1 MTTRTPSPTRLEKTQ
16 PITMPALSP
25 TMTRG
30 AVAEW
35 KVTEGQTI
43 AAGDVLADIETDKA
57 TMALES
63 MEDGVVAKILVQNG
77 AADVEVGT
85 VLGVIAEDAADVGA
99 FADYEAPPPP
109 EETDASGGAERLASP
124 LDPVSSLTE
133 PSNAPDP
140 DLGRVWPS
148 VRRLLAESG
157 LDGSGIPP
165 TGPKRTLTKGDVL
178 AAMGLCAPP
187 RGSNDSSTVS
197 KKPPKASS
205 SRSPDDAED
214 AASCPQEP
222 QEPTE
227 PSFDDLAVT
236 PTRRVI
242 ASRLLESKTGAPHH
256 YVEVDVGLASV
267 AALRERLKRD
277 GVRVSVNDCVM
288 YAVSR
293 ALRTCPALNAS
304 WNEARG
310 VAERLHKV
318 DVAVAVATPNGLIT
332 PVVRDADLK
341 SLVDI
346 GGEIRE
352 SARRAREGR
361 LKPEEYTG
369 GSFTVSNLGMFPID
383 SFAAILNPPQ
393 GAIMAVGRGRDFLSV
408 DERDSTKLVS
418 TPRLSATVSADARA
432 ADAADVARFLEAFKD
447 ALENPEGGDGKEKWA
462 L

>member
-1 MTTRTPSPTRLEKTQ
+1 
-16 PITMPALSP
+16 MPALSP
-25 TMTRG
+25 TMTHG

-77 AADVEVGT
+77 AADVKVGT
-85 VLGVIAEDAADVGA
+85 VLGVMAEDAADVSA
-99 FADYEAPPPP
+99 FASYEAPPPP
-109 EETDASGGAERLASP
+109 EEEDATGASDSNAP
-124 LDPVSSLTE
+124 LNVSFGTE
-133 PSNAPDP
+133 PSKPSNAP

-157 LDGSGIPP
+157 LDGSGITP

-187 RGSNDSSTVS
+187 RGWNDFVETDSSTNVS
-197 KKPPKASS
+197 TKPQKKASNSPS
-205 SRSPDDAED
+205 SVPSSGAED
-214 AASCPQEP
+214 TLDASYPE
-222 QEPTE
+222 E

-242 ASRLLESKTGAPHH
+242 ASRLLESKTRAPHH

-267 AALRERLKRD
+267 ASLRERLKKN
-277 GVRVSVNDCVM
+277 GVRASVNDCVM

-293 ALRTCPALNAS
+293 ALRACPAVNAS
-304 WNEARG
+304 WNESRG
-310 VAERLHKV
+310 VAERLRAV

-341 SLVDI
+341 SLAAI
-346 GGEIRE
+346 GGEVRE
-352 SARRAREGR
+352 LARRAREGR

-369 GSFTVSNLGMFPID
+369 GSFTVSNLGMFPVD
-383 SFAAILNPPQ
+383 AFAAILNPPQ

-408 DERDSTKLVS
+408 DARDATKLVS

-447 ALENPEGGDGKEKWA
+447 ALENPEGGEGKEKWA

>member
-1 MTTRTPSPTRLEKTQ
+1 
-16 PITMPALSP
+16 MPALSP
-25 TMTRG
+25 TMTHG

-77 AADVEVGT
+77 AAEIKVGT
-85 VLGVIAEDAADVGA
+85 VLGVVAEDAADVSA
-99 FADYEAPPPP
+99 FASYEAPPPP
-109 EETDASGGAERLASP
+109 EEEDATGASDSNAP
-124 LDPVSSLTE
+124 LNVSFGTE
-133 PSNAPDP
+133 PSKPSNAP

-157 LDGSGIPP
+157 LDGSGITP

-187 RGSNDSSTVS
+187 KGSNDLANDEFAKPST
-197 KKPPKASS
+197 KPQKKASNSPS
-205 SRSPDDAED
+205 SVPSSGAEGTLD
-214 AASCPQEP
+214 ASCPE
-222 QEPTE
+222 E

-242 ASRLLESKTGAPHH
+242 ASRLLESKTRAPHH

-267 AALRERLKRD
+267 ATLRERLKKN
-277 GVRVSVNDCVM
+277 GVRASVNDCVM

-293 ALRTCPALNAS
+293 ALRACPAVNAS
-304 WNEARG
+304 WNESRG
-310 VAERLHKV
+310 VAERLRAV

-341 SLVDI
+341 SLAAI
-346 GGEIRE
+346 GGEVRE
-352 SARRAREGR
+352 LARRAREGR

-369 GSFTVSNLGMFPID
+369 GSFTVSNLGMFPVD
-383 SFAAILNPPQ
+383 AFAAILNPPQ

-408 DERDSTKLVS
+408 DARDATKLVS

-447 ALENPEGGDGKEKWA
+447 ALENPEGGEGKEKWA

>member
-1 MTTRTPSPTRLEKTQ
+1 
-16 PITMPALSP
+16 MPALSP
-25 TMTRG
+25 TMTHG

-77 AADVEVGT
+77 AAEIKVGT
-85 VLGVIAEDAADVGA
+85 VLGVMAEDAADVSA
-99 FADYEAPPPP
+99 FASYEAPPPP
-109 EETDASGGAERLASP
+109 EEEDATGASDSNAP
-124 LDPVSSLTE
+124 LNVSFGTE
-133 PSNAPDP
+133 PSKPSNAP

-157 LDGSGIPP
+157 LDGSGITP

-187 RGSNDSSTVS
+187 RGSNDFAFNS
-197 KKPPKASS
+197 PPKASS
-205 SRSPDDAED
+205 LVPSSVPSSGAED
-214 AASCPQEP
+214 TLAASCPE
-222 QEPTE
+222 E

-242 ASRLLESKTGAPHH
+242 ASRLLESKTRAPHH

-267 AALRERLKRD
+267 ASLRERLKKN
-277 GVRVSVNDCVM
+277 GVRASVNDCVM

-293 ALRTCPALNAS
+293 ALRACPAVNAS
-304 WNEARG
+304 WNESRG
-310 VAERLHKV
+310 VAERLRAV

-341 SLVDI
+341 SLATI
-346 GGEIRE
+346 GGEVRE
-352 SARRAREGR
+352 LARRAREGR

-369 GSFTVSNLGMFPID
+369 GSFTVSNLGMFPVD
-383 SFAAILNPPQ
+383 TFAAILNPPQ

-408 DERDSTKLVS
+408 DARDATKLVS

-447 ALENPEGGDGKEKWA
+447 ALENPEGGEGKEKWA

>member
-352 SARRAREGR
+352 SARRARG
-361 LKPEEYTG
+361 
-369 GSFTVSNLGMFPID
+369 TVET
-383 SFAAILNPPQ
+383 
-393 GAIMAVGRGRDFLSV
+393 RGV
-408 DERDSTKLVS
+408 HGWV
-418 TPRLSATVSADARA
+418 VH
-432 ADAADVARFLEAFKD
+432 
-447 ALENPEGGDGKEKWA
+447 GQ
-462 L
+462 

>member
-1 MTTRTPSPTRLEKTQ
+1 
-16 PITMPALSP
+16 MPALSP
-25 TMTRG
+25 TMTHG

-77 AADVEVGT
+77 AAEIKVGT
-85 VLGVIAEDAADVGA
+85 VLGVMAEDAADVSA
-99 FADYEAPPPP
+99 FASYEAPPPP
-109 EETDASGGAERLASP
+109 EEEDATGASDSNAP
-124 LDPVSSLTE
+124 LNVSFGTE
-133 PSNAPDP
+133 PSKPSNAP

-187 RGSNDSSTVS
+187 RGSNDLANDEFAKPST
-197 KKPPKASS
+197 KPQKKASNSPS
-205 SRSPDDAED
+205 SVPSSGAED
-214 AASCPQEP
+214 TLAASCPE
-222 QEPTE
+222 E

-242 ASRLLESKTGAPHH
+242 ASRLLESKTRAPHH

-267 AALRERLKRD
+267 ATLRERLKKN
-277 GVRVSVNDCVM
+277 GVRASVNDCVM

-293 ALRTCPALNAS
+293 ALRACPAVNAS
-304 WNEARG
+304 WNESRG
-310 VAERLHKV
+310 VAERLRAV

-341 SLVDI
+341 SLATI
-346 GGEIRE
+346 GGEVRE
-352 SARRAREGR
+352 LARRAREGR

-369 GSFTVSNLGMFPID
+369 GSFTVSNLGMFPVD
-383 SFAAILNPPQ
+383 AFAAILNPPQ

-408 DERDSTKLVS
+408 DARDATKLVS

-447 ALENPEGGDGKEKWA
+447 ALENPEGGEGKEKWA

>member
-1 MTTRTPSPTRLEKTQ
+1 
-16 PITMPALSP
+16 MPALSP
-25 TMTRG
+25 TMTHG

-77 AADVEVGT
+77 AADVKVGT
-85 VLGVIAEDAADVGA
+85 VLGVMAEDAADVRA
-99 FADYEAPPPP
+99 FASYEAPPPLFEK
-109 EETDASGGAERLASP
+109 EEDGGASDSNAP
-124 LDPVSSLTE
+124 LNVSFGTE
-133 PSNAPDP
+133 PSKPSNAP

-187 RGSNDSSTVS
+187 KRSNDASTNASSTNASTKPS
-197 KKPPKASS
+197 KPSS
-205 SRSPDDAED
+205 SPSNAQSRS
-214 AASCPQEP
+214 QE
-222 QEPTE
+222 EPSVSYPEE

-236 PTRRVI
+236 PTRRAI
-242 ASRLLESKTGAPHH
+242 ASRLLESKTRAPHH
-256 YVEVDVGLASV
+256 YVQVDVGLASV
-267 AALRERLKRD
+267 AALRDRLKRD
-277 GVRVSVNDCVM
+277 GVRASVNDCVM

-293 ALRTCPALNAS
+293 ALRACPAVNAS

-310 VAERLHKV
+310 VAERLREV
-318 DVAVAVATPNGLIT
+318 DVAVAVAAPNGLIT
-332 PVVRDADLK
+332 PVVRGADAK
-341 SLVDI
+341 SLRDI
-346 GGEIRE
+346 GGEVRE
-352 SARRAREGR
+352 LARRAREGR

-369 GSFTVSNLGMFPID
+369 GSFTVSNLGMFPVD
-383 SFAAILNPPQ
+383 AFAAILNPPQ
-393 GAIMAVGRGRDFLSV
+393 GAIMAVGRGRDVLSV
-408 DERDSTKLVS
+408 DARDPTKLVS

-447 ALENPEGGDGKEKWA
+447 ALENPEGGEGKEKWA

>member
-1 MTTRTPSPTRLEKTQ
+1 
-16 PITMPALSP
+16 MPALSP
-25 TMTRG
+25 TMTHG

-77 AADVEVGT
+77 AAEIKVGT
-85 VLGVIAEDAADVGA
+85 VLGVMAEDAADVSA
-99 FADYEAPPPP
+99 FASYEAPPPLFEK
-109 EETDASGGAERLASP
+109 EEDGGASDSNAP
-124 LDPVSSLTE
+124 LNVSFGTE
-133 PSNAPDP
+133 PSKPSNAP

-187 RGSNDSSTVS
+187 KGSNDLANDSSTNVS
-197 KKPPKASS
+197 TKPPKASS
-205 SRSPDDAED
+205 VPSSGAED
-214 AASCPQEP
+214 TLDASYPE
-222 QEPTE
+222 E

-242 ASRLLESKTGAPHH
+242 ASRLLESKTRAPHH

-277 GVRVSVNDCVM
+277 GIRASVNDCVM

-293 ALRTCPALNAS
+293 ALRTCPAVNAS
-304 WNEARG
+304 WNESRG
-310 VAERLHKV
+310 VAERLRAV

-341 SLVDI
+341 SLATI
-346 GGEIRE
+346 GGEVRE
-352 SARRAREGR
+352 LARRAREGR

-369 GSFTVSNLGMFPID
+369 GSFTVSNLGMFPVD
-383 SFAAILNPPQ
+383 AFAAILNPPQ

-408 DERDSTKLVS
+408 DARDATKLVT

-447 ALENPEGGDGKEKWA
+447 ALENPEGGEGKQKWA

>member
-1 MTTRTPSPTRLEKTQ
+1 
-16 PITMPALSP
+16 MPALSP
-25 TMTRG
+25 TMTHG

-85 VLGVIAEDAADVGA
+85 VLGVVAEDAADVRA
-99 FADYEAPPPP
+99 FAGYEAPSPP
-109 EETDASGGAERLASP
+109 EIRRFGGATLPASP
-124 LDPVSSLTE
+124 LNVSGTE
-133 PSNAPDP
+133 PSNAP

-157 LDGSGIPP
+157 LDGSGIAP

-187 RGSNDSSTVS
+187 KGSNEFANDSS
-197 KKPPKASS
+197 KASS
-205 SRSPDDAED
+205 VPSSVPSSGAED
-214 AASCPQEP
+214 TAASYPE
-222 QEPTE
+222 E

-242 ASRLLESKTGAPHH
+242 ASRLLESKTRAPHH

-267 AALRERLKRD
+267 DALRERLKRD
-277 GVRVSVNDCVM
+277 GVRASVNDCVM

-293 ALRTCPALNAS
+293 ALRTCPAVNAS
-304 WNEARG
+304 WNESRG
-310 VAERLHKV
+310 VAERLRKV

-341 SLVDI
+341 SLATI
-346 GGEIRE
+346 GGEVRE
-352 SARRAREGR
+352 LARRAREGR

-369 GSFTVSNLGMFPID
+369 GSFTVSNLGMFPVD
-383 SFAAILNPPQ
+383 TFSAILNPPQ

-408 DERDSTKLVS
+408 DARDPTKLVS

-447 ALENPEGGDGKEKWA
+447 ALENPEGGEGKEKWA